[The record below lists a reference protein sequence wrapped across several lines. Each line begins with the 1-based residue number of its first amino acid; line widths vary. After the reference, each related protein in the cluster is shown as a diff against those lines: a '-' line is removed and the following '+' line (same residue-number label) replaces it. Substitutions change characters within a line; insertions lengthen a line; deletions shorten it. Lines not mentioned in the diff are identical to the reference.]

1 MLRLGSE
8 GYDLFGCKRIRGVVL
23 HSGLKRKFG
32 RPRRSGFRGGF
43 RLRIL
48 IADDEPIARAILRE
62 HVEAIPSLEVAGE
75 ASTGSEALA
84 RILELRPDVVLLD
97 LQMPELDGLAVVRSL
112 RTERKPLIIFVTAYD
127 RHAAEAFDVDAVD
140 YLLKPVRRE
149 RLERAIAKAERQL
162 RGLPSASG
170 PGVEA
175 PRKIVGRRGTDLYL
189 LDPSEII
196 AFQAEGELVHLITT
210 TQRYLS
216 DHSLKVLEEKLD
228 AARFRR
234 IHRRTIINTD
244 HIRRISPMSSKR
256 WMLKMSNGFEAIV
269 SKRLAKSMREQAR
282 W

>member
-1 MLRLGSE
+1 LR
-8 GYDLFGCKRIRGVVL
+8 V
-23 HSGLKRKFG
+23 
-32 RPRRSGFRGGF
+32 
-43 RLRIL
+43 L

-62 HVEAIPSLEVAGE
+62 HVEAMPSLEIAGE
-75 ASTGSEALA
+75 ASTGAEALA
-84 RILELRPDVVLLD
+84 RILELKPDLVLLD

-112 RTERKPLIIFVTAYD
+112 RTERKPLIIFVTAYEK
-127 RHAAEAFDVDAVD
+127 HAAEAFDVDAVD

-162 RGLPSASG
+162 RGSPPPSDT
-170 PGVEA
+170 
-175 PRKIVGRRGTDLYL
+175 PRKIVGRRGTDMYL
-189 LDPSEII
+189 LDPTEIV

-216 DHSLKVLEEKLD
+216 DHSLKALEEKLD
-228 AARFRR
+228 ASRFRR

-269 SKRLAKSMREQAR
+269 SKRLAKSMREQSK